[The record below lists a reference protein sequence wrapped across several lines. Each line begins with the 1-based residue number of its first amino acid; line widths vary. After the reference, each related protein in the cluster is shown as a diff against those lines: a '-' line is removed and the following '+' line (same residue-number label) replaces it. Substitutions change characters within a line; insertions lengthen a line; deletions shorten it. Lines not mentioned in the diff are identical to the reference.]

1 MYTVKKLAKLAGVSV
16 RTLHHYDRLG
26 LLKPSVRTTAG
37 YRQYGE
43 KELLRLQ
50 QVLFYKEL
58 DFPLQAIAEILDEP
72 GFNYLAAL
80 ENHKRSLVEKRARIT
95 ELLATIDKTIL
106 QLKGEQKMLTNEELY
121 AGFPKDKA
129 EAYRKEAIEKY
140 GADKVEKSE
149 AGLRKLTKDQ
159 LEALKAEGEEIART
173 LMGLTHLEPTNG
185 AVQAQVARHY
195 AHIQKMWN
203 GAVTNE
209 HLADA
214 YAGLGDLYVNDPRFY
229 EGAPE
234 GFNTFLR
241 DAMKYY
247 VENSLR

>member
-1 MYTVKKLAKLAGVSV
+1 
-16 RTLHHYDRLG
+16 
-26 LLKPSVRTTAG
+26 PSVRTAAG

-50 QVLFYKEL
+50 QILFYKEL

-72 GFNYLAAL
+72 DFDYLAAL
-80 ENHKRSLVEKRARIT
+80 ENHKTALAERRTRIT
-95 ELLATIDKTIL
+95 ELLTTIDKTIL

-121 AGFPKDKA
+121 AGFPKEKG

-140 GADKVEKSE
+140 GREKVEKSE
-149 AGLRKLTKDQ
+149 AGLRKLTKEQ
-159 LEALKAEGEEIART
+159 LEVLKAEGEEVANA
-173 LMGLTHLEPTNG
+173 LMALMHLEPSDER
-185 AVQAQVARHY
+185 VQAQVARHY

-214 YAGLGDLYVNDPRFY
+214 YAGLGDLYVNDSRFY

-234 GFNTFLR
+234 GFNKFLCS
-241 DAMKYY
+241 AMKYY